1 MAMELEMARSKA
13 EMEVAMYGDVR
24 IKQLTIFSQ
33 CMEYWCPTSLKD
45 SGKDPLYL
53 SCLLF
58 KKYFL
63 CVRPPIEIVFPSY
76 FQLGND
82 TLYFLVHLLYSL
94 SSL

>member
-63 CVRPPIEIVFPSY
+63 CVRPPIEIVFPNLNKKIK
-76 FQLGND
+76 QGNE
-82 TLYFLVHLLYSL
+82 TYMVSRVEL
-94 SSL
+94 